1 MRFIGSAAAAAAVA
15 ACLGL
20 ACLIAAPAP
29 AEAQGGS
36 PAINVHTTREKGL
49 IEPLLRVF
57 EGLSRRKVE
66 VVYLTGD
73 PLPRLKQD
81 AAAGKVDLF
90 IASEFSQ
97 LVAAKD
103 NDLTETAGG
112 AEFAG
117 RIPEAY
123 RDPDGHWFGLS
134 MRLRVVAASRERVK
148 QTAFTYEE
156 LAEPKWKG
164 KVCVRSGLH
173 PYNVG
178 LVASL
183 ISHKGGAFAEAWLR
197 GVKANLA
204 MKPAGGDRDQVANVH
219 AGKCDVALVNSY
231 YIGALS
237 AANDKPMQAA
247 AGAVKV
253 VFPNAAD
260 RGTHVS
266 IAGMA
271 LMKDAP
277 AINDAALL
285 MDFLTSEPA
294 QFISAQDNHEYPAR
308 DGVKPSDLVASW
320 GTPKLDDVPLSTIAE
335 LQDQAAALIRKVGFD
350 NGPGS

>member
-1 MRFIGSAAAAAAVA
+1 MRFIGSAGRVAAVA
-15 ACLGL
+15 ASLGL
-20 ACLIAAPAP
+20 ACLASAPAG
-29 AEAQGGS
+29 AQGGS
-36 PAINVHTTREKGL
+36 PAISVHTTREKGL
-49 IEPLLRVF
+49 IEPMLRVF

-103 NDLTETAGG
+103 SDLTESAGG

-117 RIPEAY
+117 RIPQAY

-134 MRLRVVAASRERVK
+134 MRLRVIAASSERVK
-148 QTAFTYEE
+148 QAAFTYEE

-183 ISHKGGAFAEAWLR
+183 ISHKGAAFAEEWLR

-219 AGKCDVALVNSY
+219 AGRCDVALVNSY

-237 AANDKPMQAA
+237 AAKDKPESQAA

-308 DGVKPSDLVASW
+308 DGVKPSGLVGSW
-320 GTPKLDDVPLSTIAE
+320 GTPKLDDVPLATLAE
-335 LQDQAAALIRKVGFD
+335 LHSQAITLVKKVGFD

>member
-1 MRFIGSAAAAAAVA
+1 MRFIGSAVAMAAVA
-15 ACLGL
+15 ASIVS
-20 ACLIAAPAP
+20 ACLLSGP

-36 PAINVHTTREKGL
+36 AAINVHTTRERGL
-49 IEPLLRVF
+49 VEPLLRVF
-57 EGLSRRKVE
+57 EGLTQRKVN

-81 AAAGKVDLF
+81 VAAGNVDLF

-97 LVAAKD
+97 LVAAKAS
-103 NDLTETAGG
+103 DLTEPAGG
-112 AEFAG
+112 AEFVD
-117 RIPEAY
+117 RIPQAY
-123 RDPDGHWFGLS
+123 RDPEGHWFGLS
-134 MRLRVVAASRERVK
+134 VRLRIVVASRERVK

-183 ISHKGGAFAEAWLR
+183 ISHKGAGYAEQWLR
-197 GVKANLA
+197 GLKANLA
-204 MKPAGGDRDQVANVH
+204 LKPSGGDRDQVANVH
-219 AGKCDVALVNSY
+219 AGMCDVALVNSY

-237 AANDKPMQAA
+237 AATDKPESQAA
-247 AGAVKV
+247 ARAVNV
-253 VFPNAAD
+253 AFPNAAD

-294 QFISAQDNHEYPAR
+294 QFVYAQDNHEYPVR
-308 DGVKPSDLVASW
+308 DSVKPSGLVASW
-320 GTPKLDDVPLSTIAE
+320 GSPKLDDVPLATIAE
-335 LQDQAAALIRKVGFD
+335 LQTQAIALVKKVGFD